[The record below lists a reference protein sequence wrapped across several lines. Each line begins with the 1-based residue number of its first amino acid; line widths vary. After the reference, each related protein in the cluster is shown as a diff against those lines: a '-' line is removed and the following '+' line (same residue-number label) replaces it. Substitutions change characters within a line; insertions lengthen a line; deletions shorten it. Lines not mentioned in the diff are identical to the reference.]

1 MCSDPIFQEAIYWVL
16 PDLYD
21 EINKWL
27 RSEKQFSPE
36 NNQKLKHTILKYYS
50 RMSTR
55 CTPFGLFAG
64 LRLGKLDKNVLLI
77 YFLSLNRSK
86 ELY

>member
-1 MCSDPIFQEAIYWVL
+1 M

-55 CTPFGLFAG
+55 CTPFVLFAG

>member
-16 PDLYD
+16 PNLYD

-27 RSEKQFSPE
+27 RSEKQFSPKE
-36 NNQKLKHTILKYYS
+36 DQKPKQIILKYYS